1 MRIADLVVLLIE
13 PSGIQARIIREQLE
27 NLGVLDIDLA
37 ESRETAAALIE
48 TSKPDLVIS
57 AMYLPDGTGT
67 ELVEWMHTTEGYRD
81 IPFMLISSETSIR
94 ALEPIRQAG
103 SIAILPK
110 PFEIEQ
116 LQQALHSTVD
126 LLEPDAINIPEVEP
140 ENLKVMLVDD
150 SVTSRHQIGR
160 LLTGMGFSQL
170 IEAKDGVEAVELLK
184 GQHFDLIV
192 TDYNMPHM
200 DGKELVEYI
209 RHESNQTLVP
219 IMLVTSE
226 HNQSRLAAIQN
237 AGVSAVCDKPFEPS
251 SIKSALEGILST
263 I

>member
-1 MRIADLVVLLIE
+1 MKFSDLMVLLVE
-13 PSGIQARIIREQLE
+13 PSGIQARIIQEQLE
-27 NLGVLDIDLA
+27 TLGVVNIEHA
-37 ESRETAAALIE
+37 ENSMAAITSIE
-48 TSKPDLVIS
+48 GSVPDLVIS

-67 ELVEWMHTTEGYRD
+67 ELVEWMHTTESFQD
-81 IPFMLISSETSIR
+81 IPFMLISSETKIR

-116 LQQALHSTVD
+116 LQQALHATVD
-126 LLEPDAINIPEVEP
+126 LLEPDLIHLTEVEP
-140 ENLKVMLVDD
+140 ESLKVLLVDD
-150 SVTSRHQIGR
+150 SVTSRHQICR
-160 LLTGMGFSQL
+160 LLNGMGVEQL
-170 IEAKDGVEAVELLK
+170 FEAEDGVAAVELLNS
-184 GQHFDLIV
+184 QHFDLIV

-209 RHESNQTLVP
+209 RHKSTQSSVP

-226 HNQSRLAAIQN
+226 HNESRLAAIQN

-251 SIKSALEGILST
+251 GIKSMLEGILSS
-263 I
+263 